1 MEYTYSTFFEILS
14 DELNQVKEYADS
26 DSDYQYINEE
36 SLYTVL
42 NETIKELVD
51 EVPLRFQKEYVHK
64 FSGETS
70 VLTIPDI
77 FHRILGYYE
86 PRIGSFR
93 LFTDASDMITD
104 FRVTGNNTIYANAT
118 PWQKGDEIR
127 LLVSEWPPEVT
138 STSDAIPFPKQ
149 FMRYLRLLII
159 RKVLGTRG
167 KEWNMLTQTEFRGH
181 EARFATT
188 TSSVQ
193 RTLKLK
199 NSGAR
204 FGR

>member
-1 MEYTYSTFFEILS
+1 MEYTYSKFFEILS
-14 DELNQVKEYADS
+14 RELNQALEYADS
-26 DSDYQYINEE
+26 NSDYQYINEE
-36 SLYTVL
+36 DLYVVL
-42 NETIKELVD
+42 NETIQGLVD
-51 EVPLRFQKEYVHK
+51 SVPLRFQKEYVHK

-70 VLTIPDI
+70 VLTIPEI

-86 PRIGSFR
+86 PRIGQFR
-93 LFTDASDMITD
+93 LFYDASDMITD
-104 FRVTGNNTIYANAT
+104 FRVTGNDTIYANAT

-138 STSDAIPFPKQ
+138 STSDAVPFPKQ
-149 FMRYLRLLII
+149 FMRYLRLEIM
-159 RKVLGTRG
+159 RKVLGARG
-167 KEWNMLTQTEFRGH
+167 KEWSMLTQSEYVDERS
-181 EARFATT
+181 RFATT
-188 TSSVQ
+188 TPAVQ